1 MLGIIY
7 LILAG
12 ILGYKASKILIEEGT
27 KFSFINRIWLTL
39 PASFG
44 VGTLLLTWVVYIIS
58 WFFSVVG
65 KVENPLLYGNAIGMA
80 GVLIFIILIE
90 VQKYRSHSS
99 LVRSNMEIGLT
110 EQIDQDRKLKKKSRK
125 FSMDNLIT
133 DKSRFKKELIL
144 FGLLAAFITYMMFYV
159 FYMKDGILYSGLT
172 VYGDYAPHT
181 AMIRSFSMGNNFPT
195 QYPHYGGA
203 DVKYHFMF
211 QFLAGN
217 LEYLGMRMDVAYN
230 IVSLTSLTGF
240 LMLLYQLALRIT
252 GKMCCG
258 VLTIFLF
265 FFRSGMAFYR
275 FVWEHIQAGN
285 LLETLTENVS
295 FIGYTTNENWGLWN
309 LNVYLNQRHLAF
321 GLLMVTLALYLF
333 MDWLETG
340 TMHEEKGFVWMKER
354 LFSKEGWRSRNLEQA
369 LLMGLF
375 LGLCAFW
382 NGAAVIGGL
391 LILCGFAVFSDGKL
405 DYLIMAAVTIF
416 FSYLQTK
423 IFISGSAMSP
433 QIYLGFLAEDKT
445 VWGVVKYLFW
455 MSGVFFL
462 GLLVLGWFMR
472 RRERAILLGFIF
484 PTIFAFVLL
493 MTPDINVNHKYIM
506 ISYAFLTIF
515 WAWTICNFW
524 TGERVKRNVKI
535 ADERKTED
543 IENEIKKETSQSDV
557 KTGRDRKIR
566 KFAGKVL
573 AAILTICLSITG
585 IYDFAVIVKGNGP
598 GRRVAVN
605 MNSDLTCWLAEHLDK
620 NDLLLT
626 PEYSM
631 NEVTMSG
638 VMLYCGWPY
647 YAWSAGY
654 DTNYR
659 AAQAV
664 TIYTTSDSETLKSTV
679 KQEKITYILFEEGS
693 EFEQQVC
700 QEETIA
706 ATYEKVYET
715 QDGRIRIYKTN

>member
-58 WFFSVVG
+58 WFFSVIG
-65 KVENPLLYGNAIGMA
+65 KVKNPLLYGNAIGMA

-99 LVRSNMEIGLT
+99 LIRSNMEIGLT

-265 FFRSGMAFYR
+265 FFRSGMAFFR

-309 LNVYLNQRHLAF
+309 FNVYLNQRHLAF

-333 MDWLETG
+333 MDWLEAG

-445 VWGVVKYLFW
+445 VWGVVQYLFW

-462 GLLVLGWFMR
+462 GLLVLVWFMR

-515 WAWTICNFW
+515 WAWTICNLW
-524 TGERVKRNVKI
+524 TGERVNRNVQI

-543 IENEIKKETSQSDV
+543 IENGIKKETSQTDV

>member
-12 ILGYKASKILIEEGT
+12 LLGYEASKIVTEEG
-27 KFSFINRIWLTL
+27 KRIPGINRIWLVL
-39 PASFG
+39 PTSFG
-44 VGTLLLTWVVYIIS
+44 AGTLLLTWAVYIIS

-65 KVENPLLYGNAIGMA
+65 KVTDPLLYGNAVVMI
-80 GVLIFIILIE
+80 GVLLILIWMA
-90 VQKYRSHSS
+90 VQKHRRTIVHDNEGKRNIRTKLDEKLISNKSS
-99 LVRSNMEIGLT
+99 FKREIA
-110 EQIDQDRKLKKKSRK
+110 
-125 FSMDNLIT
+125 
-133 DKSRFKKELIL
+133 L
-144 FGLLAAFITYMMFYV
+144 FGLLAVFITYMMFYV
-159 FYMKDGILYSGLT
+159 FYIKDGILYSGLT

-181 AMIRSFSMGNNFPT
+181 AMMRSFSVGNNFPT

-217 LEYLGMRMDVAYN
+217 LEYLGLRIDFAYN
-230 IVSLTSLTGF
+230 IISIASLVGF

-265 FFRSGMAFYR
+265 FFRSGMAFFR
-275 FVWEHIQAGN
+275 FVWEHVQTGD
-285 LLETLTENVS
+285 LLETLSENVS

-309 LNVYLNQRHLAF
+309 FNVYLNQRHLAF

-333 MDWLETG
+333 MDWLEDG
-340 TMHEEKGFVWMKER
+340 TAHEEKGFLWMKGIF
-354 LFSKEGWRSRNLEQA
+354 FSKEGWKSRNLEQA

-391 LILCGFAVFSDGKL
+391 LILCGFAAFSDGKI
-405 DYLIMAAVTIF
+405 DYAITAAVTVF
-416 FSYLQTK
+416 FSWLQTK

-433 QIYLGFLAEDKT
+433 QIYLGFLAEEKT

-455 MSGVFFL
+455 MSGIFFL
-462 GLLVLGWFMR
+462 GLAVLVWFMR
-472 RRERAILLGFIF
+472 RRERTILMGFLF
-484 PTIFAFVLL
+484 PMIFAFVLL

-506 ISYAFLTIF
+506 ISYAFLAIF
-515 WAWTICNFW
+515 WAWAVCNLW
-524 TGERVKRNVKI
+524 TWKI
-535 ADERKTED
+535 P
-543 IENEIKKETSQSDV
+543 
-557 KTGRDRKIR
+557 GKIL
-566 KFAGKVL
+566 AVL
-573 AAILTICLSITG
+573 LAVCLSVTG
-585 IYDFAVIVKGNGP
+585 IYDFAIIVKGNGP

-605 MNSDLTCWLAEHLDK
+605 MNSDLTRWLEENLEK

-638 VMLYCGWPY
+638 AMLYCGWPY

-664 TIYTTSDSETLKSTV
+664 TIYTTTDSEELKRV
-679 KQEKITYILFEEGS
+679 VNQEKITYILFEEGS
-693 EFEQQVC
+693 EFEQQQCV
-700 QEETIA
+700 EDTIA

-715 QDGRIRIYKTN
+715 EDGRIRIYKTSE

>member
-7 LILAG
+7 LFLAG
-12 ILGYKASKILIEEGT
+12 MLGYETSKILTEEGR
-27 KFSFINRIWLTL
+27 SIQGVNRIWLIL

-44 VGTLLLTWVVYIIS
+44 IGTLLLTWAVYVIS

-65 KVENPLLYGNAIGMA
+65 KSQNPLLYGNTISMVGAALI
-80 GVLIFIILIE
+80 LIFAAVLRYKKNAVRTDGGQKNIRTGLAEKLISNKKGFKRE
-90 VQKYRSHSS
+90 V
-99 LVRSNMEIGLT
+99 L
-110 EQIDQDRKLKKKSRK
+110 
-125 FSMDNLIT
+125 
-133 DKSRFKKELIL
+133 L
-144 FGLLAAFITYMMFYV
+144 FGLLAIFITYMMFYV
-159 FYMKDGILYSGLT
+159 FYIRDGVLYSGLT

-181 AMIRSFSMGNNFPT
+181 AMMRSFSMGNNFPT

-211 QFLAGN
+211 QFLTGN
-217 LEYLGMRMDVAYN
+217 LEYLGLRMDIAYN
-230 IVSLTSLTGF
+230 IVSSASLVGF

-252 GKMCCG
+252 GKISCG
-258 VLTIFLF
+258 EVTIFLF
-265 FFRSGMAFYR
+265 FFRSGMAFFR
-275 FVWEHIQAGN
+275 FVWEHIQTGD
-285 LLETLTENVS
+285 LLETLSENVS

-309 LNVYLNQRHLAF
+309 FNVYLNQRHLAF
-321 GLLMVTLALYLF
+321 GLLLVTLALYLF
-333 MDWLETG
+333 MDWLEAG
-340 TMHEEKGFVWMKER
+340 TAHEEKGLLWMKGR
-354 LFSKEGWRSRNLEQA
+354 FFSKEGWKSRNPEQA
-369 LLMGLF
+369 LLMGMF

-391 LILCGFAVFSDGKL
+391 LILCGFAIFSDGKI
-405 DYLIMAAVTIF
+405 DYAITAAVTIF

-455 MSGVFFL
+455 MSGIFFL
-462 GLLVLGWFMR
+462 GLAVLVWFMR
-472 RRERAILLGFIF
+472 RRERMILLGFLF

-506 ISYAFLTIF
+506 VSYAFLAIF
-515 WAWTICNFW
+515 WAWAICSLWN
-524 TGERVKRNVKI
+524 
-535 ADERKTED
+535 
-543 IENEIKKETSQSDV
+543 
-557 KTGRDRKIR
+557 RKIY
-566 KFAGKVL
+566 GKILAAVL
-573 AAILTICLSITG
+573 AICLSATG
-585 IYDFAVIVKGNGP
+585 IYDFAVIVRGNGP

-605 MNSDLTCWLAEHLDK
+605 MDSDLTKWLADNLDK
-620 NDLLLT
+620 DDLLLT

-664 TIYTTSDSETLKSTV
+664 TIYTTMDSEELKKVV
-679 KQEKITYILFEEGS
+679 KQERITYILFEEGS
-693 EFEQQVC
+693 EFEQQQCV
-700 QEETIA
+700 EDTIA

-715 QDGRIRIYKTN
+715 EDGRIRIYKTSE

>member
-7 LILAG
+7 LFLAG
-12 ILGYKASKILIEEGT
+12 MLGYETSKILTEEGR
-27 KFSFINRIWLTL
+27 SIQGVNRIWLIL

-44 VGTLLLTWVVYIIS
+44 IGTLLLTWAVYVIS

-65 KVENPLLYGNAIGMA
+65 KSQNPLLYGNTISMVGAALI
-80 GVLIFIILIE
+80 LIFAAVLRYKKNAVRTDGGQKNIRTGLAEKLISNKKGFKRE
-90 VQKYRSHSS
+90 V
-99 LVRSNMEIGLT
+99 L
-110 EQIDQDRKLKKKSRK
+110 
-125 FSMDNLIT
+125 
-133 DKSRFKKELIL
+133 L
-144 FGLLAAFITYMMFYV
+144 FGLLAVFITYMMFYV
-159 FYMKDGILYSGLT
+159 FYIRDGVLYSGLT

-181 AMIRSFSMGNNFPT
+181 AMMRSFSMGNNFPT

-211 QFLAGN
+211 QFLTGN
-217 LEYLGMRMDVAYN
+217 LEYLGLRMDIAYN
-230 IVSLTSLTGF
+230 IVSSASLVGF

-252 GKMCCG
+252 GKISCG
-258 VLTIFLF
+258 AATIFLF
-265 FFRSGMAFYR
+265 FFRSGMAFFR
-275 FVWEHIQAGN
+275 FVWEHIQTGD
-285 LLETLTENVS
+285 LLETLSENVS

-309 LNVYLNQRHLAF
+309 FNVYLNQRHLAF

-333 MDWLETG
+333 MDWLEAG
-340 TMHEEKGFVWMKER
+340 TSHEEKGILWMKGR
-354 LFSKEGWRSRNLEQA
+354 FFSKEGWKSRNPEQA
-369 LLMGLF
+369 LLMGMF

-391 LILCGFAVFSDGKL
+391 LILCGFAIFSDGKI
-405 DYLIMAAVTIF
+405 DYAITAAVTIF

-455 MSGVFFL
+455 MSGIFFL
-462 GLLVLGWFMR
+462 GLAVLVWFMR
-472 RRERAILLGFIF
+472 RRERMILLGFLF

-506 ISYAFLTIF
+506 VSYAFLAIF
-515 WAWTICNFW
+515 WAWVICSLWNRKLY
-524 TGERVKRNVKI
+524 GKI
-535 ADERKTED
+535 LA
-543 IENEIKKETSQSDV
+543 
-557 KTGRDRKIR
+557 
-566 KFAGKVL
+566 AVL
-573 AAILTICLSITG
+573 AICLSATG
-585 IYDFAVIVKGNGP
+585 IYDFAVIVRGNGP

-605 MNSDLTCWLAEHLDK
+605 MDSDLTKWLADNLDK
-620 NDLLLT
+620 DDLLLT

-664 TIYTTSDSETLKSTV
+664 TIYTTMDSEELKKV
-679 KQEKITYILFEEGS
+679 AKQERITYILFEEGS
-693 EFEQQVC
+693 EFEQQQCV
-700 QEETIA
+700 EDTIA

-715 QDGRIRIYKTN
+715 EDGRIRIYKTSE

>member
-7 LILAG
+7 LILAE

-159 FYMKDGILYSGLT
+159 FYMKEGILYSGLT

-265 FFRSGMAFYR
+265 FFRSGMAFFR

-309 LNVYLNQRHLAF
+309 FNVYLNQRHLAF

-462 GLLVLGWFMR
+462 GLLVLVWFMR

-679 KQEKITYILFEEGS
+679 KQEKITYILFEDGS

-700 QEETIA
+700 QEKIIA